1 VKAVKNRV
9 SRLKE
14 YEKNLIYLWSSAPGT
29 KTQPGKWMEIAGEYM
44 NHANMDV
51 KNALYVRSVLSMTI
65 ADALIAVFDSKYVYW
80 RARPIER
87 EKSLKTIVVTPNH
100 PSYPAGYAAMSS
112 AAQVVLTRFFPERSQ
127 ELLQQAKEATGSR
140 HFAGTQFESDNVAG
154 TSLGVSV
161 ANSVLEKVTMPL

>member
-1 VKAVKNRV
+1 MGGDRAAVGAGHIKLDAAVVVGRAGRAVKEPQRAFRDAV
-9 SRLKE
+9 EDAMHGFPR
-14 YEKNLIYLWSSAPGT
+14 
-29 KTQPGKWMEIAGEYM
+29 
-44 NHANMDV
+44 
-51 KNALYVRSVLSMTI
+51 NALYVRSVLSMTI